1 MLTETAVLDGAVIV
15 ISYAV
20 EIIRTVPLCGM
31 VAEGS
36 VRIEIRKLLGDLIC
50 SLWCGMSL
58 LAAGHRIDLI

>member
-1 MLTETAVLDGAVIV
+1 MLSKTAVLDGAVIV

-20 EIIRTVPLCGM
+20 EIIRTIPLCGM

-36 VRIEIRKLLGDLIC
+36 VRIEIRKLLGDLLC
-50 SLWCGMSL
+50 YVWCTVAL